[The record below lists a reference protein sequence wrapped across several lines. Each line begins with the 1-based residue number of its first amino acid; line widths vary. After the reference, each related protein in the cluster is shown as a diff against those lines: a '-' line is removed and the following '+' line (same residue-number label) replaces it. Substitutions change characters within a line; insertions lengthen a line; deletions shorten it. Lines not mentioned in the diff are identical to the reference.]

1 MTSSP
6 ATTILENIGNL
17 ADEHSDLDIAIS
29 VLLDTGSCDDLL
41 IRRLKKRKLQIKD
54 EIARLSPRQ
63 EMISCVA

>member
-1 MTSSP
+1 VTSSA
-6 ATTILENIGNL
+6 ATTILENIGKL
-17 ADEHSDLDIAIS
+17 ADEHIGLDIAIS

-63 EMISCVA
+63 QMISCVA